1 MLGIHGR
8 SVTKAIF
15 TPLAKVLAKWK
26 ISPNAVTAAGTV
38 VTVAAACSLIPTGHL
53 LAGVIVLVIVMF
65 CDSLD
70 GILARLTNKQSQFG
84 SFLDSTLDR
93 ISDGAVFGSLTL
105 WAALHLPAG
114 AHQIITIA
122 LGICAT
128 VMAAAVPYAR
138 AKAESLGANATV
150 GIAERTDRLV
160 TVGIGALLTSIG
172 ASTWFITAA
181 LALVA
186 VAGFVTVMQRLATVK
201 EQLG

>member
-70 GILARLTNKQSQFG
+70 GILARLTKKQSQFG

-93 ISDGAVFGSLTL
+93 ISDGAVTL